1 MQRAAWLM
9 PHGASVFLDGRI
21 GARAVVSGSGHG
33 HSARRATSRSPALP
47 THASRPVLI
56 LSDHVA
62 MKVRLGEALERFS
75 PVLFASTEPELL
87 SRLSQQPVRVVVIHG
102 APPFADP
109 RLPARVRHA
118 NLGMAAPIV
127 VLASSKDPAWA
138 GGDELIASGQ
148 VDDIIHIDSER
159 VESLIAAWS
168 LHSDRCRRKVEALRL
183 AHQSAPDSL
192 HRFLEELL
200 LNDSADLSVTAWAAG
215 LPAGSRF
222 TLRRTLQKEGVK
234 PSVLVDAARVLNV
247 VARVLV
253 RGRGRLKGRLAA
265 LPDVRSARRL
275 LMRTLGV
282 TPREISQIAEDED
295 GAAEVRDRTVKAV
308 GEMLRSDETVAGK

>member
-1 MQRAAWLM
+1 M
-9 PHGASVFLDGRI
+9 
-21 GARAVVSGSGHG
+21 
-33 HSARRATSRSPALP
+33 
-47 THASRPVLI
+47 
-56 LSDHVA
+56 A
-62 MKVRLGEALERFS
+62 MKLRLGQALDRFA
-75 PVLFASTEPELL
+75 PVSFASTEQELL
-87 SRLSQQPVRVVVIHG
+87 SLLGQPARLVVIHG

-109 RLPARVRHA
+109 RLPSRVRHA
-118 NLGMAAPIV
+118 AHGVAVPIV
-127 VLASSKDPAWA
+127 VLASSKDPAWT

-148 VDDIIHIDSER
+148 VDDIIYIDSER

-183 AHQSAPDSL
+183 AHESAPDSL
-192 HRFLEELL
+192 HHFLEELL
-200 LNDSADLSVTAWAAG
+200 LNDSADLSVTSWAAG

-234 PSVLVDAARVLNV
+234 PSALVDAARVLNV

-275 LMRTLGV
+275 LMRTLGI
-282 TPREISQIAEDED
+282 TPREITDIVNDEA
-295 GAAEVRDRTVKAV
+295 GVAEVRDRTVKAV
-308 GEMLRSDETVAGK
+308 GEMLRSDDPGAGK

>member
-1 MQRAAWLM
+1 M
-9 PHGASVFLDGRI
+9 
-21 GARAVVSGSGHG
+21 
-33 HSARRATSRSPALP
+33 P
-47 THASRPVLI
+47 THANRPVLI

-62 MKVRLGEALERFS
+62 MKVRLGEALERFA
-75 PVLFASTEPELL
+75 PVRFSSTEPELL
-87 SRLSQQPVRVVVIHG
+87 SLMGQPARLIVIHG
-102 APPFADP
+102 APPFADA

-118 NLGMAAPIV
+118 AHGTAAPIV

-148 VDDIIHIDSER
+148 VDDIIYIDSER

-183 AHQSAPDSL
+183 AHESAPDSL
-192 HRFLEELL
+192 HHFLEELL
-200 LNDSADLSVTAWAAG
+200 LNDSADLSVTRWAAG
-215 LPAGSRF
+215 QPAGSRF

-265 LPDVRSARRL
+265 LPDVKSARRL

-282 TPREISQIAEDED
+282 TPREITEKVNDEAGVAD
-295 GAAEVRDRTVKAV
+295 VRDRTVKAV
-308 GEMLRSDETVAGK
+308 GEMLRPEDPGAGK

>member
-1 MQRAAWLM
+1 
-9 PHGASVFLDGRI
+9 
-21 GARAVVSGSGHG
+21 
-33 HSARRATSRSPALP
+33 LP
-47 THASRPVLI
+47 THANRPVLI

-62 MKVRLGEALERFS
+62 MKVRLGAALERFS
-75 PVLFASTEPELL
+75 PVSYASTEPELMSL
-87 SRLSQQPVRVVVIHG
+87 LNQPARLVVIHG

-109 RLPARVRHA
+109 RLPSRVRHA
-118 NLGMAAPIV
+118 THDRAVPIV

-138 GGDELIASGQ
+138 NGDELIASGQ
-148 VDDIIHIDSER
+148 VDDIIHIDAER
-159 VESLIAAWS
+159 MESLIAAWS

-192 HRFLEELL
+192 HHFLEQLL
-200 LNDSADLSVTAWAAG
+200 LNDSADLSVTAWAAAM
-215 LPAGSRF
+215 PEGSRF

-253 RGRGRLKGRLAA
+253 RGRGRLKGRLSA

-275 LMRTLGV
+275 LARTLGI
-282 TPREISQIAEDED
+282 TPTEISQIADDEA

-308 GEMLRSDETVAGK
+308 GEMLRPEDAGPEK